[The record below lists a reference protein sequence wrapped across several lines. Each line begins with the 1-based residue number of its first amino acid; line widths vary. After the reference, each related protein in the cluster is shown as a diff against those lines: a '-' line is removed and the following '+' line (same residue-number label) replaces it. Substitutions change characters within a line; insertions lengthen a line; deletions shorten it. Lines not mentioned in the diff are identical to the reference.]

1 MYKTVLFFSI
11 KRSRRCCVG
20 YPRLGLHVMWKHK
33 SDDAGL
39 WDGLVRGQCTSRNDL
54 VFASGGNATRSGSW
68 GGMDPS
74 SSASSYSVGPGPSG
88 LDQSVLN
95 LNYTTFTAMCY
106 ANVAALLLGVS
117 LPHYYYNWHSALIVA
132 CPTLSN

>member
-1 MYKTVLFFSI
+1 
-11 KRSRRCCVG
+11 
-20 YPRLGLHVMWKHK
+20 MWKHRDK

-54 VFASGGNATRSGSW
+54 VFASGGNATRPGSW

-74 SSASSYSVGPGPSG
+74 SSASSYSVASG
-88 LDQSVLN
+88 LDQSV

-117 LPHYYYNWHSALIVA
+117 LPHYYYTWHSALIVA